1 MNYHVEWYVID
12 RDGRTG
18 RMTLR
23 FDAPTSF
30 IAAENTTMVPIMGL
44 IEPLTDGTLFRYRGV
59 WADSLTPASPA
70 PPGINLQSR
79 VLFVIRTIN
88 DDYYGFT
95 IPAPKTSI
103 FEETGDYAGIRVKD
117 SIIQQVASFFAA
129 FPLSD
134 PLSPGV
140 PLEIADIVGMREG

>member
-1 MNYHVEWYVID
+1 MSYHVEWYVID

-23 FDAPTSF
+23 YDAPVSF
-30 IAAENTTMVPIMGL
+30 IAAENNLMVPVMNI
-44 IEPLTDGTLFRYRGV
+44 IEPLTDATIYRYRGV
-59 WADSLTPASPA
+59 WADSITPTAT
-70 PPGINLQSR
+70 PPQGINLQQR

-95 IPAPKTSI
+95 IPAPKASI
-103 FEETGDYAGIRVKD
+103 FEDTGDYAGIRVKQSVID
-117 SIIQQVASFFAA
+117 TLRSFLDT

-134 PLSPGV
+134 PMSPGIA
-140 PLEIADIVGMREG
+140 LEIADIAGMKEA